1 MKKKKKRENRWG
13 LRTWEGAGPPL
24 PVGRS
29 NAPVARLVLP
39 EKGQQCHTRIQLIS
53 RDFFAVES
61 FRNTKYL
68 KKTYGFSPDKKNPR
82 YAMNQEETSKYHMKK
97 IKYRAA

>member
-1 MKKKKKRENRWG
+1 
-13 LRTWEGAGPPL
+13 
-24 PVGRS
+24 
-29 NAPVARLVLP
+29 
-39 EKGQQCHTRIQLIS
+39 LIS